1 MTKRQMESAE
11 MKRLKAEEN
20 QREKQ
25 KQKASLAEFFKDNPG
40 LKESSTF
47 RD

>member
-11 MKRLKAEEN
+11 KKRLKAEEN

-25 KQKASLAEFFKDNPG
+25 KAAFAEFFKDNPG
-40 LKESSTF
+40 LKEKF
-47 RD
+47 DVL

>member
-11 MKRLKAEEN
+11 KKRLKAEEN

-25 KQKASLAEFFKDNPG
+25 KLKAAFAEFFKDNPG

-47 RD
+47 CD